1 MILKR
6 QYSTGGTFQVER
18 CLNDRKYVQITNN
31 SLTIDAA
38 RQDCRG
44 QKADAFSP
52 LSTREHAGGRH
63 SGKQGMLCLCWLSPS
78 RSGLQHFATNVHVC
92 PPFLGNA
99 PGMLDGTTS
108 RGRRTRH
115 ANPFGPSVLRKVIV
129 GRTDSH
135 GVHYSH
141 FPAIHTS
148 KIGSNPAGRI
158 LHPQPVLLGAI
169 TPPTAQTRADHHV
182 PSGQT
187 VFVFRSAHSTR
198 SRLLRQASVTG
209 LAAYILTRGHAE
221 PTRSSTTSYQ
231 FSEPLPRSCPPISP
245 GLSV

>member
-1 MILKR
+1 MSLLAIPQPLR
-6 QYSTGGTFQVER
+6 STAFRHER
-18 CLNDRKYVQITNN
+18 ACL
-31 SLTIDAA
+31 
-38 RQDCRG
+38 
-44 QKADAFSP
+44 
-52 LSTREHAGGRH
+52 
-63 SGKQGMLCLCWLSPS
+63 
-78 RSGLQHFATNVHVC
+78 
-92 PPFLGNA
+92 PPF
-99 PGMLDGTTS
+99 S
-108 RGRRTRH
+108 RQRTRYVGWNHLSGPRRTRH
-115 ANPFGPSVLRKVIV
+115 ANPFGPSVLRKVI

-148 KIGSNPAGRI
+148 KIASNPAGRI

-209 LAAYILTRGHAE
+209 LAACILTRGHAE

-231 FSEPLPRSCPPISP
+231 FSESLPRSCPPISP